1 MPKKKT
7 SAVTDAKTLRAAEQ
21 FIERFGDNA
30 SREAARRA
38 QELSAH
44 GDSDGA
50 AMWTEIAQI
59 ARSLLQC
66 KPPAGETEH

>member
-1 MPKKKT
+1 M
-7 SAVTDAKTLRAAEQ
+7 TDAKTLRAAEQ

-50 AMWTEIAQI
+50 AMWTEIARI
-59 ARSLLQC
+59 AQSLLQSE
-66 KPPAGETEH
+66 KPPGETEH